1 MASRLTG
8 RRSTTAAGI
17 YVSALL
23 GFLATVVAARL
34 LGVDE
39 FALFAIVLAAVGL
52 LQTLLDLTVEEALTK
67 YGFRFVTAGEWGK
80 LRRLFRRALAVKL
93 AGAVLAG
100 IALLVLAPFADALFS
115 AEGLAV
121 PLAVAALLPL
131 AQAPEGPAA
140 TALILHGRTDV
151 RGAFLALSMALRFG
165 GIAVG
170 ASYGV
175 TEAVIGIVVAQV
187 VATACV
193 GAAGLARVPPLPE
206 RRPRRRSSR
215 RAGSCAASS
224 SARASRP
231 ASSRSAPRSRR
242 SSSASSRRP
251 SRSAC
256 SAPRSSRSRGSAR
269 CRRPCG

>member
-1 MASRLTG
+1 M
-8 RRSTTAAGI
+8 
-17 YVSALL
+17 
-23 GFLATVVAARL
+23 
-34 LGVDE
+34 
-39 FALFAIVLAAVGL
+39 
-52 LQTLLDLTVEEALTK
+52 
-67 YGFRFVTAGEWGK
+67 
-80 LRRLFRRALAVKL
+80 KL

-193 GAAGLARVPPLPE
+193 GAAGLRRVPPLPGG
-206 RRPRRRSSR
+206 
-215 RAGSCAASS
+215 A
-224 SARASRP
+224 
-231 ASSRSAPRSRR
+231 
-242 SSSASSRRP
+242 
-251 SRSAC
+251 
-256 SAPRSSRSRGSAR
+256 
-269 CRRPCG
+269 